1 MTICS
6 YIFHVFTQKSH
17 FFCGKYGRAKGLC
30 RGEEG
35 DKGGVASDP
44 SQLVGGLITPISEI
58 GKW

>member
-1 MTICS
+1 MFIYLPCVDTKI
-6 YIFHVFTQKSH
+6 T